1 MITIAHVA
9 QEVITGVESP
19 VAFGNFL
26 DAFYLA
32 PDERMLQAVPPSIPV
47 GSPQAAEIDAYLG
60 ATAER
65 LARRSGLA
73 IPAWAFHPSRYLHVP
88 FFANEGAALRA
99 TLLLES
105 PPEFRTRNLFVTSNA
120 LDRASQH
127 HGHAA

>member
-1 MITIAHVA
+1 MNSLVNVA
-9 QEVITGVESP
+9 RDVEAGLSFS

-32 PDERMLQAVPPSIPV
+32 PDGGMLQEM
-47 GSPQAAEIDAYLG
+47 PQQIASGIVHAEEINAYL
-60 ATAER
+60 AAAAER
-65 LARRSGLA
+65 LARRSGFD
-73 IPAWAFHPSRYLHVP
+73 IPAWVFEPCRYLHVP
-88 FFANEGAALRA
+88 FFANEAATLRA

-105 PPEFRTRNLFVTSNA
+105 PPEFRTRNIFVTGNA